1 MSINKFIDYISLEK
15 KSSPHTQ
22 TVYEKDLKSFAS
34 FCKQTFFLESID
46 DVSYGEIRPWIVAL
60 IEKGNSK
67 RTVNRK
73 VSSLRSYYKF
83 LMRIG
88 KIQTNPLFKHEPL
101 KVSKKVSVPFSLD
114 EMKAL
119 LDTSHFN
126 DSYTGILE
134 KTIVSLFYH
143 TGIRR
148 KELIELRPEDVHLE
162 GCYLK
167 VVGKR
172 SKERMLPLLEEMVLL
187 LKKYEILKHE
197 LNCSKE
203 VNRFFVSEKG
213 NPLSDSFVYRTI
225 NHYLSLISTKQKK
238 SPHMIR
244 HTFATHLLDQG
255 ADLNS
260 IKELLGHSSI
270 ATTQIYTYTSISKI
284 KEVYK
289 KSHPRGSLTKN
300 NNGL

>member
-1 MSINKFIDYISLEK
+1 MSISKFIDYISFEK
-15 KSSPHTQ
+15 KSSLHTQ
-22 TVYEKDLKSFAS
+22 MAYEKDLISFAS

-46 DVSYGEIRPWIVAL
+46 NVSYGEIRPWIVAL
-60 IEKGNSK
+60 VEKGNSK

-73 VSSLRSYYKF
+73 ISSLRSYYKF

-88 KIQTNPLFKHEPL
+88 KIQTNPLLKHEPL
-101 KVSKKVSVPFSLD
+101 KVSKKVSVPFSID

-119 LDTSHFN
+119 LDTSPFD
-126 DSYTGILE
+126 DSYLGILK
-134 KTIVSLFYH
+134 KTILSLFYH
-143 TGIRR
+143 TGIRK
-148 KELIELRPEDVHLE
+148 KELIGLRPEDIHLDE
-162 GCYLK
+162 CYLK

-172 SKERMLPLLEEMVLL
+172 SKERILPLLEEVVLL
-187 LKKYEILKHE
+187 LKKYEALKNK
-197 LNCSKE
+197 LDCSKL

-213 NPLSDSFVYRTI
+213 NPLSESFVYRTI

-260 IKELLGHSSI
+260 VKELLGHSSI
-270 ATTQIYTYTSISKI
+270 ATTQIYTHTSISKI
-284 KEVYK
+284 KEVYE

-300 NNGL
+300 NH